1 MATTTT
7 TIATT
12 TTNQTTAKMEQ
23 IFDRRNCVGGVEV
36 RQSGEA
42 NTLHGYALKF
52 DVQYDMGWFTESIS
66 RSALKSADMTD
77 VRILFNHDPS
87 LILGRTL
94 SGTAQVGVDEVG
106 LWYSVDL
113 PKSPNGENVRV
124 ALERGD
130 ITQSSWGF
138 YLDSSSGTAPD
149 VWEMRDGKNH
159 RTITSVGRI
168 VDASPVT
175 YPANPD
181 TSAAKRSYE
190 QQVKP
195 AGLTATEIQ
204 ELNNKRLHIINL
216 MTASNQ

>member
-1 MATTTT
+1 
-7 TIATT
+7 
-12 TTNQTTAKMEQ
+12 
-23 IFDRRNCVGGVEV
+23 
-36 RQSGEA
+36 
-42 NTLHGYALKF
+42 
-52 DVQYDMGWFTESIS
+52 
-66 RSALKSADMTD
+66 
-77 VRILFNHDPS
+77 
-87 LILGRTL
+87 
-94 SGTAQVGVDEVG
+94 VDEVG

-113 PKSPNGENVRV
+113 PKSPNGENVKI

-138 YLDSSSGTAPD
+138 YIDYTSGIIHD
-149 VWEMRDGKNH
+149 LWENVNGKEH
-159 RTITSVGRI
+159 RTILRVKKV